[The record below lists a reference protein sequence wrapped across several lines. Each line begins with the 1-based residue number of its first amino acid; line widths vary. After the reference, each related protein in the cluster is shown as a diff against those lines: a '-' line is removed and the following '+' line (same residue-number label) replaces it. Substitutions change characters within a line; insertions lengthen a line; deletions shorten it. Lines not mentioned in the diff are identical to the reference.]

1 MLGSNVLFG
10 LLIEATNVSFCRG
23 MDTAYMQE
31 GWNDWIE
38 VVLCMYVCMYCLTSY
53 ESLPGGMKDG

>member
-1 MLGSNVLFG
+1 VINLTGFRPVLKG
-10 LLIEATNVSFCRG
+10 TMKLKKMVKV
-23 MDTAYMQE
+23 
-31 GWNDWIE
+31 